1 YFGRIDYALQDK
13 YLFQATLRRDASS
26 RFLAATRYATFPA
39 LSAGWRL
46 SNEAFMQDMDF
57 VTDLK
62 IRAGWGQTGNQ
73 EIGDFNAYS
82 TYHSNPRT
90 SGYSVSGNS
99 TGYDQGFDMARFGN
113 PNAKWETT
121 SSVNIGMDAT
131 FFGGKLEMNLDVFDR
146 KTEDLLYSR
155 AFDPRLGDAVI
166 PAQNIA
172 SLENR
177 GIELAMNHLSTLM
190 KGKLTYNIGV
200 NFSTYRNKVLALNP
214 ENPNDFLPGFGL
226 RTPPVTRSIVGRPL
240 S

>member
-1 YFGRIDYALQDK
+1 ESIEGYGNSLNALRQGFFSDALDIRYIDAGSPTTSTNSGNATTLWSLFSYFGRIDYALQDK

-62 IRAGWGQTGNQ
+62 LRAGWGQTGNQ

-131 FFGGKLEMNLDVFDR
+131 FFGGKLEMNL
-146 KTEDLLYSR
+146 
-155 AFDPRLGDAVI
+155 
-166 PAQNIA
+166 
-172 SLENR
+172 
-177 GIELAMNHLSTLM
+177 
-190 KGKLTYNIGV
+190 
-200 NFSTYRNKVLALNP
+200 
-214 ENPNDFLPGFGL
+214 
-226 RTPPVTRSIVGRPL
+226 
-240 S
+240 